1 MKIVETA
8 PTTMPT
14 MIANAKSCSVAPP
27 KMNSATIGSSVI
39 TEVTIDRRSTSQT
52 ETFDDRRDARAR
64 HQPHVL
70 ADAVEDD
77 DRVVDRVAEDR
88 QHRGD
93 GRRRS
98 PRGPRSRRRR
108 A

>member
-8 PTTMPT
+8 PTMIPT

-52 ETFDDRRDARAR
+52 ETFAIVADARAR
-64 HQPHVL
+64 HQAQVL
-70 ADAVEDD
+70 AHAVEDD
-77 DRVVDRVAEDR
+77 DRVVDRVAEDGE
-88 QHRGD
+88 QAATVAALT
-93 GRRRS
+93 
-98 PRGPRSRRRR
+98 SRPEI